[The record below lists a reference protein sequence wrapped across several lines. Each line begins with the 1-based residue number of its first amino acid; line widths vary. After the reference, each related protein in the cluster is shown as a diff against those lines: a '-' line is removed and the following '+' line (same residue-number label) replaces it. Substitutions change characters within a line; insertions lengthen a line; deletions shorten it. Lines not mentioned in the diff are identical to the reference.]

1 MSSTLSRFERERG
14 IPLKTLLWKRA
25 SSRVEG
31 RISWFF
37 SSCGGKLGVPLM
49 LQRGPQGPT
58 HVASEKSSLFPSC
71 EGHAGIALESLLVNR
86 TMSRVLSVNSAFIS
100 GGDRDLRL
108 QLKVHL
114 GSQASSGVEAWNS
127 AFLSSCQRCQA
138 SCRVQV
144 GNQGFLERFSKGVM
158 PPIMLCRN
166 PWCYIGAGAG
176 EPGLIS
182 S

>member
-1 MSSTLSRFERERG
+1 
-14 IPLKTLLWKRA
+14 
-25 SSRVEG
+25 
-31 RISWFF
+31 
-37 SSCGGKLGVPLM
+37 M

-114 GSQASSGVEAWNS
+114 GSQASSGVEASNFAFCLSCQRGDRPPVEFMRGIWAFSRGSGGESHHVVRGYSVFHWSWCKGIRTYLELKGNS
-127 AFLSSCQRCQA
+127 VTGESQVAVGSLGFLSSCDRISGTLS
-138 SCRVQV
+138 SCLKEVRSQY
-144 GNQGFLERFSKGVM
+144 QL
-158 PPIMLCRN
+158 
-166 PWCYIGAGAG
+166 
-176 EPGLIS
+176 
-182 S
+182 